1 MVIVKVLRPTAH
13 ELEIR
18 LDKIVGELNVKL
30 PDLRRRAAAGDLQGP
45 EWAAWEE
52 VESILFLLGDER

>member
-1 MVIVKVLRPTAH
+1 MPRAGG
-13 ELEIR
+13 EA
-18 LDKIVGELNVKL
+18 DKIVGELKVELNEL
-30 PDLRRRAAAGDLQGP
+30 ESRAATGDLHGP